1 MIPGKSCPFGD
12 PSEVSIP
19 FVHVCLHNP
28 TDTFRSCSDIS
39 IERARRVRWNGIR
52 CVSDWEGEGR
62 IVIVASRLSP
72 FDSGF
77 DRVAVK
83 GDLRGGGNGKEI
95 GISIDSLID
104 RQFSLGHLNL
114 SVRL

>member
-1 MIPGKSCPFGD
+1 M
-12 PSEVSIP
+12 SIDAVP
-19 FVHVCLHNP
+19 
-28 TDTFRSCSDIS
+28 RM
-39 IERARRVRWNGIR
+39 RWNGIR

-62 IVIVASRLSP
+62 IVIVASRFSP

-77 DRVAVK
+77 DRVAIK

-104 RQFSLGHLNL
+104 CQILLRHLNL
-114 SVRL
+114 SFQF